1 MSHQEETSN
10 EVVRYMGEATSY
22 YDHLARYVTTSTI
35 RDVHIWCT
43 WSRLHFIRTG
53 LVFREII
60 VLTPMHNV
68 AYGNTF

>member
-22 YDHLARYVTTSTI
+22 YDHLARYVTTSTV
-35 RDVHIWCT
+35 RDVHMVYVVPFEFHQNTCV
-43 WSRLHFIRTG
+43 SRDYS
-53 LVFREII
+53 
-60 VLTPMHNV
+60 PMHNV